1 MQFEPIFESASSKV
15 ASQLEPGWRRVKIRQ
30 IEDLDEAVPAA
41 GLRALQLS
49 RQPVTGSLVFA
60 GGDDVA
66 LSSGYLRGRVSLAGA
81 LPQRHITIGLG
92 LDFAAGVRHWLRE
105 VGTGCVGLAQP
116 GGEHDAIY
124 ADGSLYLKVTL
135 SEERLLA
142 EAEHEGLALDAAVI
156 RQSGVHPRSLSPA
169 ALDRLRRW
177 AVAAHR
183 GAIADGETLERF
195 RTQALVAVVQ
205 HLGRS
210 PHVAPGLPSIGG
222 HERIVARARAWIDA
236 HLGEAIGINDI
247 AAAAGASR
255 RTLTRA
261 FFDVLEESPRAHVT
275 RLRLHRI
282 RSDLVARAVAA
293 PRIAEAS
300 NRWGVGEVGRMS
312 GRYKAMFG
320 ELPSETARVGRTRAR
335 FRASD
340 DWAAGRQPLTEAPHT
355 WVTTESI
362 VEPAQKVSSLRR
374 PSGREAQPA
383 FARDDRGRLGE
394 CGRGSSD

>member
-1 MQFEPIFESASSKV
+1 M
-15 ASQLEPGWRRVKIRQ
+15 R
-30 IEDLDEAVPAA
+30 
-41 GLRALQLS
+41 
-49 RQPVTGSLVFA
+49 GSLVFA
-60 GGDDVA
+60 GGDDAV
-66 LSSGYLRGRVSLAGA
+66 LSSGYLRGRVALVGP

-135 SEERLLA
+135 SEDRLQA

-156 RQSGVHPRSLSPA
+156 RQSGVHPWSLAPA
-169 ALDRLRRW
+169 VLDRLRRW

-183 GAIADGETLERF
+183 GAMADGETMARC
-195 RTQALVAVVQ
+195 RTEVLAAVVQ
-205 HLGRS
+205 HLGRP

-236 HLGEAIGINDI
+236 HLGEPIGINDI

-255 RTLTRA
+255 RTLSRA
-261 FFDVLEESPRAHVT
+261 FLDVLELSPQAYVT

-282 RSDLVARAVAA
+282 RSDLVAHAVSP

-300 NRWGVGEVGRMS
+300 NRWGICELGRMS

-320 ELPSETARVGRTRAR
+320 ELPSETARVGKTRALAMTR
-335 FRASD
+335 LSRPRPRPE
-340 DWAAGRQPLTEAPHT
+340 RQPPRQICCASRSLPGDYLGHHT
-355 WVTTESI
+355 RATPTAANAS
-362 VEPAQKVSSLRR
+362 PDTGADSRR
-374 PSGREAQPA
+374 RAE
-383 FARDDRGRLGE
+383 
-394 CGRGSSD
+394 

>member
-1 MQFEPIFESASSKV
+1 MQFEPIFATSSSKV
-15 ASQLEPGWRRVKIRQ
+15 ALQPEPGWRRVQIRQ
-30 IEDLDEAVPAA
+30 IEDLDCAVPGA
-41 GLRALQLS
+41 GLRAVQLS

-66 LSSGYLRGRVSLAGA
+66 LSSGYLRGRISLAGP

-92 LDFAAGVRHWLRE
+92 LNFAAGARHWMRE

-116 GGEHDAIY
+116 GAEHDAIY

-135 SEERLLA
+135 SEDRLLA

-156 RQSGVHPRSLSPA
+156 RQSGVHPRSLAPA

-177 AVAAHR
+177 AVGAHR
-183 GAIADGETLERF
+183 GAMADGETLVRF
-195 RTQALVAVVQ
+195 RARALAAVVQ

-210 PHVAPGLPSIGG
+210 PRVAPGLPSIGG

-236 HLGEAIGINDI
+236 QLGEPIGINDI

-255 RTLTRA
+255 RTLSRA
-261 FFDVLEESPRAHVT
+261 FFDVLEESPWAYVT

-282 RSDLVARAVAA
+282 RSDLVAHAISA

-300 NRWGVGEVGRMS
+300 NRWGVGELGRMS

-320 ELPSETARVGRTRAR
+320 ELPSETARAAKTRALLL
-335 FRASD
+335 
-340 DWAAGRQPLTEAPHT
+340 P
-355 WVTTESI
+355 
-362 VEPAQKVSSLRR
+362 
-374 PSGREAQPA
+374 
-383 FARDDRGRLGE
+383 RL
-394 CGRGSSD
+394 